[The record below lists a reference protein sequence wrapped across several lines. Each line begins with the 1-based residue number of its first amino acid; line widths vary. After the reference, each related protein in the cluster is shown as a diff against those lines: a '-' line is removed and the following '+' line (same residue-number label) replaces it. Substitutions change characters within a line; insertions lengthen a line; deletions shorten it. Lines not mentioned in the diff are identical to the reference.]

1 MDKALFENFMNKIS
15 DAHKAKD
22 YKKCLQLTKEL
33 KEALNEHQPIN
44 PIHLGW
50 QRFYHFVSLVEL
62 HQDFDAL
69 TFFLAGEE
77 HPFSHSYEQISYM
90 TSVSAELA
98 CNLKKR
104 RFNS

>member
-1 MDKALFENFMNKIS
+1 MRIKQKTT
-15 DAHKAKD
+15 
-22 YKKCLQLTKEL
+22 KKCLQLTKEL

-69 TFFLAGEE
+69 TFFLGRRRTSFFAILMNK
-77 HPFSHSYEQISYM
+77 FLYM

-98 CNLKKR
+98 CNLKKEDLTVKTLAHGLGIIV
-104 RFNS
+104 